1 MQAALGA
8 VEEVASQDDK
18 HGPRIRLENYII
30 LHRAFG
36 TVQDRQ
42 VRLESVMR
50 GAVIYTGDSSS
61 RMLRTE
67 MRVVAELRHWL
78 SNPKRQDI
86 VMLTLPVLEPL
97 QASQLQKIVKSLG
110 EALYAA
116 EASYIEQQVDY
127 FGFAA
132 VLALSRVRWGLLGG
146 RADCLGVEGMH

>member
-1 MQAALGA
+1 
-8 VEEVASQDDK
+8 
-18 HGPRIRLENYII
+18 
-30 LHRAFG
+30 
-36 TVQDRQ
+36 
-42 VRLESVMR
+42 
-50 GAVIYTGDSSS
+50 
-61 RMLRTE
+61 ML
-67 MRVVAELRHWL
+67 VVAELEYSL
-78 SNPKRQDI
+78 PNPKRQNI